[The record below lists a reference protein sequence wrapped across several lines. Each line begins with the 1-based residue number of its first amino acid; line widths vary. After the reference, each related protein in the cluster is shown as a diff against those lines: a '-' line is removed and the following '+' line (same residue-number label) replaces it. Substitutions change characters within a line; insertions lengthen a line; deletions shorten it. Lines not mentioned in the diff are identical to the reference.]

1 MKLKNTIFTITILA
15 GLFLAGCGCP
25 AQKTAAV
32 PPDPGLCAAP
42 GMVASASQYPVSDG
56 TGRTIHLSKLTPTQV
71 ILNEPFDYKIK
82 VQNLTS
88 QELLSVTVKDVKPD
102 SLVINSSDPEMQ
114 VADGQVIWDLGTL
127 APHESR
133 TISVNAVASETG
145 AIQTCAE
152 VEFRTPTCAQ
162 IDIVKPQLRL
172 SKMAPEDS
180 LKCDRVP
187 LTYILTNEGS
197 AAACNVVIEDVLPE
211 GMMTSTGDNIVSFN
225 VDSIGPGESME
236 FEAVVDAT
244 TSGTFASN
252 ATASSRSSGSITSN
266 MTETIISQPVLAIKE
281 TCPAAKFIGKS
292 LTYDI
297 TISNTGDGI
306 AKDTVIVATIPENT
320 QFKKSSGGGMYTH
333 SSPGVVTWKVGDL
346 APGETKDVTMK
357 LQLDEPGTLFTMAT
371 AKAYCAETASD
382 SCRTE
387 LEGIPAVLLE
397 VVDTSDPIEIGGMET
412 YIITVT
418 NQGTTEDT
426 NIVITALLE
435 DTMEYVSS
443 SGPTKA
449 TVDGNKIIFD
459 PLPTLAKGVNVSWK
473 VNVKAIGEGD
483 ARFRATMDTDELG
496 RVVLETEA
504 TKFYQDIE

>member
-1 MKLKNTIFTITILA
+1 MKLKNTIFTISILA
-15 GLFLAGCGCP
+15 GLFIAGCGCP
-25 AQKTAAV
+25 AQKQVAM

-42 GMVASASQYPVSDG
+42 GMVASAMQYPVSDAQ
-56 TGRTIHLSKLTPTQV
+56 GRAIHLSKLTPTQV

-88 QELLSVTVKDVKPD
+88 QELLDVVVTDAKPENMT
-102 SLVINSSDPEMQ
+102 INSSDPEMRIDEGK
-114 VADGQVIWDLGTL
+114 VLWDLGTL

-133 TISVNAVASETG
+133 TISVSAVASDTG
-145 AIQTCAE
+145 SITTCAE
-152 VEFRTPTCAQ
+152 VTFKTPTCAQ
-162 IDIVKPQLRL
+162 IDIVRPQLTL
-172 SKMAPEDS
+172 SKVAPSD
-180 LKCDRVP
+180 LIKCDRIA
-187 LTYILTNEGS
+187 LSYILTNEGS
-197 AAACNVVIEDVLPE
+197 AAACNVVIEDKLPD

-225 VDSIGPGESME
+225 VDSIGPGESQE
-236 FEAVVDAT
+236 YEAVVDASST
-244 TSGTFASN
+244 GLFASS
-252 ATASSRSSGSITSN
+252 ATASSISSGSVTSN
-266 MTETIISQPVLAIKE
+266 TPETLISQPMLAIQE

-297 TISNTGDGI
+297 TVSNTGDGI

-333 SSPGVVTWKVGDL
+333 ASPGVVTWKIGDL
-346 APGETKDVTMK
+346 APGESKDVTMK
-357 LQLDEPGTLFTMAT
+357 LQLDEAGTLFTMAT
-371 AKAYCAETASD
+371 AKAFCAETVSD

-397 VVDTSDPIEIGGMET
+397 VVDISDPIEIGGMET

-418 NQGTTEDT
+418 NQGSAEDT
-426 NIVITALLE
+426 NIVISALLE

-449 TVDGNKIIFD
+449 TVSGNKIVFE
-459 PLPTLAKGVNVSWK
+459 PLPSLAKEAQASWK

-483 ARFRATMDTDELG
+483 VRFRATMDTDELG

-504 TKFYQDIE
+504 TRFYQDVD